1 MSTKTFILSNLA
13 ILTVG
18 GIGWE
23 TVASQS
29 PAVANPL
36 TAQNWSDEPD
46 STGGAT
52 PQWLEETET
61 ETQPSPQWS
70 QPASPG
76 ANDSPQWSKPYSNP
90 KPTETRLPSVSSSF
104 QWSNASALSW
114 GLFPATPQADDV
126 FEIYPL
132 GQGLF
137 AGNTYRE
144 PNQLS
149 DSAPT
154 TENSTDTE
162 RSKPSESTSTN
173 EESTATEET
182 TPESPLT
189 RISPMQ
195 PTAEHLGRGEVVF
208 NFRNRQFFLPNYVDS
223 ALLDADTASYPNI
236 GVTWGITDN
245 LEVTFEDQR
254 VDSASPSVQG
264 DFIVT
269 RDADQEYT
277 LELKQQF
284 WQNDSDTLALS
295 GVLSLSYGDRTFD
308 FRDREDGDLIEKR
321 ETDGL
326 VVALQFPFTATVDD
340 RFRFTISP
348 TVAFFP
354 EDSALFYANL
364 PIENRGSFGT
374 TFGFS
379 SAISY
384 RLGERIVLWGDAF
397 VPVTGNNSISRE
409 SGRPDTAIAY
419 NVGLRYLVNPRI
431 GIDVF
436 ASNSQGSVGS
446 LALTAD
452 RDLMGFGAALV
463 FMPDFIGANRRYG
476 DSFGESSAEGDSK
489 ITTDGIGFLDGG
501 TLPSGKFLF
510 NLQGGNQGILTSLR
524 YGLLRDLEAGVFL
537 DYVFGDVDESEQGI
551 SGKIRLLNQAEG
563 APLTVSLAGTY
574 SLTNQPFIN
583 FFNNNRN
590 EFDDRDLSKEVP
602 FIFQG
607 DDGPQGKLNI
617 VTLSLPLH
625 YQFDGGAAIW
635 FTPTWGYVQRLGTE
649 IAGFNLGGSLPL
661 SSQFSLVGEIG
672 ANFTK
677 PGNAFLGDERA
688 RVIPWT
694 FAVRWDPS
702 DLLGLDIENESD
714 RPKLELYLTNR
725 VGSSTWHQ
733 FRVRDQDR
741 LSVGVGVSI
750 PFSF

>member
-1 MSTKTFILSNLA
+1 MSTKIFILSNLA

-18 GIGWE
+18 VMGWE
-23 TVASQS
+23 TLAS
-29 PAVANPL
+29 PVPGWANPL
-36 TAQNWSDEPD
+36 TAQGWSDEPD
-46 STGGAT
+46 SADQLT
-52 PQWLEETET
+52 PQWLNGTET
-61 ETQPSPQWS
+61 DTQQSPQWS

-76 ANDSPQWSKPYSNP
+76 ANESPQWFQPSERLRDRISKDF
-90 KPTETRLPSVSSSF
+90 R
-104 QWSNASALSW
+104 WSNASALSW
-114 GLFPATPQADDV
+114 GRFPATPQADDV

-132 GQGLF
+132 GQGLL
-137 AGNTYRE
+137 ASNSNRE
-144 PNQLS
+144 PSQLT
-149 DSAPT
+149 DSSST

-162 RSKPSESTSTN
+162 QPNPTKPTLEEQPTPSEPS
-173 EESTATEET
+173 ET
-182 TPESPLT
+182 TSESPLT

-195 PTAEHLGRGEVVF
+195 PTAEHLGQGEVVF
-208 NFRNRQFFLPNYVDS
+208 NVRNRQFFLPNYVSDD
-223 ALLDADTASYPNI
+223 LLDADTAAYPNF
-236 GVTWGITDN
+236 GASWGITDN
-245 LEVTFEDQR
+245 LEITFEFQK

-284 WQNDSDTLALS
+284 WRNDSDTLALS

-308 FRDREDGDLIEKR
+308 FRDREDGRLVEKR

-326 VVALQFPFTATVDD
+326 VVALQFPFTATVDE
-340 RFRFTISP
+340 RLRFTLSP

-384 RLGERIVLWGDAF
+384 RLGSRIILWGDAF
-397 VPVTGNNSISRE
+397 VPVTGNNSISRD
-409 SGRPDTAIAY
+409 SGKPAQAIAY
-419 NVGLRYLVNPRI
+419 NIGLRYLVNPRL

-436 ASNSQGSVGS
+436 ASNSQGSLGS

-452 RDLMGFGAALV
+452 RDLMGFGAVLV
-463 FMPDFIGANRRYG
+463 FMPDFFGANRRYA
-476 DSFGESSAEGDSK
+476 DSFGESSERGDSN

-510 NLQGGNQGILTSLR
+510 NLQGGSQGILTSLR

-537 DYVFGDVDESEQGI
+537 DYIFGDVDESEQGI
-551 SGKIRLLNQAEG
+551 SMKVRLLDRADG
-563 APLTVSLAGTY
+563 APLTVSLAATY

-583 FFNNNRN
+583 FFSNNRD
-590 EFDDRDLSKEVP
+590 EFDDRNLSKEVP

-607 DDGPQGKLNI
+607 DDGPQGKLNL

-625 YQFDGGAAIW
+625 YQFAGGAAIW
-635 FTPTWGYVQRLGTE
+635 FTPTWGYAQRLGTE
-649 IAGFNLGGSLPL
+649 IAGFNLGGSIPL
-661 SSQFSLVGEIG
+661 SSQFSLIGEVG
-672 ANFTK
+672 ANFVR

-694 FAVRWDPS
+694 VGLRWDLS
-702 DLLGLDIENESD
+702 DLLGLNIEQESD

-733 FRVRDQDR
+733 FRVRDRDR